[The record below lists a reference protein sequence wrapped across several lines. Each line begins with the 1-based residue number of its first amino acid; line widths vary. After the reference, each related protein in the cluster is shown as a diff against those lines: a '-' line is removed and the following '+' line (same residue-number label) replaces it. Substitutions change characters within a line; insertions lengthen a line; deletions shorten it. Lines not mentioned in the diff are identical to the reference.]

1 MVKSSHT
8 ASTIVG
14 IVLCLAGLGILS
26 YIQYYA
32 HISNEFV
39 KDGDVISPIKSSSD
53 TTYYVLSKD
62 YMYTTFLP
70 SIPAG
75 VAVTDH
81 IPNLVNSS
89 NLIFEI
95 VWSPLLIMGSYI
107 LIHSNFV
114 IVEAKK
120 Q

>member
-1 MVKSSHT
+1 M
-8 ASTIVG
+8 
-14 IVLCLAGLGILS
+14 VLCLAGLGILS

-39 KDGDVISPIKSSSD
+39 KDGDVISPIKSSSS

-62 YMYTTFLP
+62 DASTAFFP

-75 VAVTDH
+75 IVVTDH
-81 IPNLVNSS
+81 ITNLVNSS

-107 LIHSNFV
+107 LIHANFV
-114 IVEAKK
+114 ITEAKK
-120 Q
+120 